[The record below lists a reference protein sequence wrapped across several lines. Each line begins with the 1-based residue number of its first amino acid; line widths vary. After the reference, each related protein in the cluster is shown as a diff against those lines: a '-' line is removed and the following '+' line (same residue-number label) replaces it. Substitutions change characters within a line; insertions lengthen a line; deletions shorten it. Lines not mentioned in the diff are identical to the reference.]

1 MSHGYHVIPL
11 EALILKGGKAET
23 IITTIN
29 EEKIK
34 TKTVKNIF
42 KNKKLKSL
50 KNESWDEKYI
60 SPHINSE
67 SWDVLPKFSWIKGHN
82 WSHNVSID

>member
-50 KNESWDEKYI
+50 KNES
-60 SPHINSE
+60 
-67 SWDVLPKFSWIKGHN
+67 
-82 WSHNVSID
+82 